1 MDMVKSDQALEEII
15 HGMHLHCLNNL
26 VWPAHKEWYSHM
38 SRVRWRANE
47 WGNSS
52 LLIPTSLK

>member
-1 MDMVKSDQALEEII
+1 MVKSDQALEEII

-52 LLIPTSLK
+52 RCA